1 MQVFKPIF
9 ALTVFGLC
17 AVLMWPLLFASTA
30 KAEVF
35 YCQSTKTPKGNGKF
49 CNFLLF
55 DTSFQQHRQLVV
67 AQGRWTR
74 FAVRGRYDVFCV
86 LVQDHR
92 RVPDNIAYRTQQCR
106 KTDTGRNYKFE
117 IKELNMRRGR
127 DGFSTDNVGAFLPAN
142 NQSGGY

>member
-1 MQVFKPIF
+1 MLIPKQVLI
-9 ALTVFGLC
+9 LGSLC
-17 AVLMWPLLFASTA
+17 AALMWPVFLASPA

-35 YCQSTKTPKGNGKF
+35 YCQSTKTPKGNGKY

-55 DTSFQQHRQLVV
+55 DASFKQHRQVVV

-92 RVPDNIAYRTQQCR
+92 GVPDNIAYRTQQCR
-106 KTDTGRNYKFE
+106 KTDTGRNYKFQ

-127 DGFSTDNVGAFLPAN
+127 DGFSTDNVSAFLPTN
-142 NQSGGY
+142 ERTGGY